1 MNKRVITPKRTLLT
15 EKFLLVPFGTF
26 FVSEQKRHFQDRALA
41 IIPLTKQDM
50 ADASSSVSIES
61 CESLHELICRCRCG
75 KTFLI
80 ELYEEVAALQ
90 CFFGTPSRRGTSRPQ
105 GNMLFQSLLCFVWRP
120 PRGKRGHL
128 RKAGSR
134 DRNWTK
140 QDTAE
145 ASSSI
150 YFKLILRTPWVLS
163 DAYAGVEALM
173 NFLGETQCSKRLR
186 GLAGPLTF
194 YVSIIRY
201 SILEMF

>member
-90 CFFGTPSRRGTSRPQ
+90 CF
-105 GNMLFQSLLCFVWRP
+105 LEH
-120 PRGKRGHL
+120 HL
-128 RKAGSR
+128 
-134 DRNWTK
+134 
-140 QDTAE
+140 AE
-145 ASSSI
+145 APQDLKETCCFSPFCVLCGGRLGAKEGTCEKRVLGTGIGQSRTRQKHPRV
-150 YFKLILRTPWVLS
+150 YIL
-163 DAYAGVEALM
+163 
-173 NFLGETQCSKRLR
+173 N
-186 GLAGPLTF
+186 
-194 YVSIIRY
+194 
-201 SILEMF
+201 